1 LVRRLDRPAAH
12 GQAPQ
17 QRRPMIV
24 FDLKCHKSHVFEAW
38 FKDSAAFDRQK
49 KRGLVACTICGST
62 KVEKAPMAP
71 RISTGK
77 GRDQAAA
84 AEAAAADTPPPAE
97 AAPSPEQMVALANN
111 PEAQKV
117 AVMMRQ
123 LAELRQQVEKN
134 CDYVGPKFAEEAKA
148 MHYGEKDKRNIYG
161 EASDAEAKDLVE
173 EGIEFNRVPW
183 VPRGN

>member
-1 LVRRLDRPAAH
+1 
-12 GQAPQ
+12 
-17 QRRPMIV
+17 MIV
-24 FDLKCHKSHVFEAW
+24 FDLKCRKNHVFEAW
-38 FKDSAAFDRQK
+38 FKDSAAFERQN
-49 KRGLVACTICGST
+49 KRGLVTCTVCGST
-62 KVEKAPMAP
+62 KIAKAPMAP

-77 GRDQAAA
+77 GRAAAA
-84 AEAAAADTPPPAE
+84 AEAAMAAAPPAPE
-97 AAPSPEQMVALANN
+97 SAPSPEQVVALAGN

-117 AVMMRQ
+117 ALMMRQ

-161 EASDAEAKDLVE
+161 EASDAEAKELNE
-173 EGIEFNRVPW
+173 EGIEFNRIPW